1 MPAFRYRALGR
12 TGAIDAG
19 LLTAKDLASA
29 SRQLRDQQLTPLSV
43 TPASQSPQATSNN
56 RQDAKAAP
64 DPEAARSL
72 LSKVAA
78 RKRPTKTKKRFDRE
92 DVLRFTGEMSVL
104 LKAGLPLD
112 RAIKVQ
118 IESAGEGP
126 QKALLQELLDA
137 LKGGKALS
145 AGLDKRPDVFNNF
158 YIKPTPFSTSST
170 KLSF

>member
-12 TGAIDAG
+12 TGAIDTG

-137 LKGGKALS
+137 LEFGAAATLTDPNRAELLARFKS
-145 AGLDKRPDVFNNF
+145 A
-158 YIKPTPFSTSST
+158 
-170 KLSF
+170 